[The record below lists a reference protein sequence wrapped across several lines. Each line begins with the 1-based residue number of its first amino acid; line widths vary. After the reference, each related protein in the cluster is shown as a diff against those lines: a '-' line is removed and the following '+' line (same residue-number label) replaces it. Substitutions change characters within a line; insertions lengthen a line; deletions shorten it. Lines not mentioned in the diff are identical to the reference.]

1 MLLRVYIDCWRFKVK
16 PTKKEIP
23 HIRKRMREQKLTIWE
38 LHKALE
44 NGQTVQPALLDAH
57 GRFRS
62 QQVFLVDVDG
72 GRTPEKSMEVCRQT
86 NIIPAMM
93 YFTFS
98 STADDPRHRL
108 VFLLDKPIEDAAQ
121 RDALQKALTQL
132 FGGDPK
138 TNDRKRLFFGGTR
151 VFNCMG
157 GTILPSKI
165 KALLEGKG
173 GVSV

>member
-62 QQVFLVDVDG
+62 QQVFLVEGETHGGFRSGGSRGIFFDERREILRIFFLSFREFSRFRLRIALRDG
-72 GRTPEKSMEVCRQT
+72 VERGGDLT
-86 NIIPAMM
+86 
-93 YFTFS
+93 
-98 STADDPRHRL
+98 
-108 VFLLDKPIEDAAQ
+108 
-121 RDALQKALTQL
+121 LTQPRL
-132 FGGDPK
+132 YFVARVREFFSQSVELSGSVRIEARLHAGEDHV
-138 TNDRKRLFFGGTR
+138 DRLR
-151 VFNCMG
+151 
-157 GTILPSKI
+157 
-165 KALLEGKG
+165 E
-173 GVSV
+173 

>member
-16 PTKKEIP
+16 PTQKEIP
-23 HIRKRMREQKLTIWE
+23 HIRKRMREQKLTIRE

-72 GRTPEKSMEVCRQT
+72 GRTPENSMEVCRQT

-108 VFLLDKPIEDAAQ
+108 VFLLDKPIEDTAQ
-121 RDALQKALTQL
+121 REALQKALTQL

-165 KALLEGKG
+165 KAHLEGKG